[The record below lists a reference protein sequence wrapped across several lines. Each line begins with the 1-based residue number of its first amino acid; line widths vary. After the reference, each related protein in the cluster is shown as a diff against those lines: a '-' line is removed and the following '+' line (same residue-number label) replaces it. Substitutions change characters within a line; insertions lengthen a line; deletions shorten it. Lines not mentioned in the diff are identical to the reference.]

1 MFKVLSYI
9 GLFCLIGS
17 SWAVPVRVKDLV
29 RVQGMEEF
37 PVVGYGLVVGLDGTG
52 DRSGAVFTAQAV
64 ANMLKHF
71 GISVPRRRMRLR
83 NVAAVMVTASVPPSA
98 CKGSKVDVVVSSLG
112 NARSLEGGTL
122 LMTPLVGRDG
132 EVYVYAQGPVS
143 IGGFNVEAGMGERLR
158 RNYTLVGRVPEGGTV
173 EKVPDFEFPKDTLSL
188 ILRQPDF
195 TTAVRIA
202 QAINSSLFAGKE
214 VALAK
219 EAGTVVVPVPR
230 EYRAEGGIAK
240 LLASLEHIE
249 VEPDEVARVVINERT
264 GTVVAGRYVRISEAA
279 VAHENLTIRVGVTP
293 VISQPPPFSRGET
306 VVVPKAQIT
315 AEAKPAG
322 ISVMPA
328 SATVEDLAK
337 ALNALGVSPRD
348 LIAIFQALKEVGAL
362 RAELVIM

>member
-1 MFKVLSYI
+1 MFNVLNCIVS
-9 GLFCLIGS
+9 FCLIS
-17 SWAVPVRVKDLV
+17 NSWAVPVRVKDLV

-52 DRSGAVFTAQAV
+52 DRSGVTFTAQAV

-71 GISVPRRRMRLR
+71 GISVSRGRMRLR

-98 CKGSKVDVVVSSLG
+98 REGSKVDVVVSSLG
-112 NARSLEGGTL
+112 DARSLEGGTL

-132 EVYVYAQGPVS
+132 EVYIYAQGPVS
-143 IGGFNVEAGMGERLR
+143 IGGFNVEAGIGERLR
-158 RNYTLVGRVPEGGTV
+158 RNYTLVGRVPEGGIV
-173 EKVPDFEFPKDTLSL
+173 EKVPDFKFPKDTLTL

-195 TTAVRIA
+195 TTAVRVA
-202 QAINSSLFAGKE
+202 QTINSSLFGGKE

-230 EYRAEGGIAK
+230 EYRVEGGIAR

-264 GTVVAGRYVRISEAA
+264 GTVVAGRYVRISEVA

-293 VISQPPPFSRGET
+293 VISQPPPFSRGGT

-315 AEAKPAG
+315 AEAEPAG